1 MCGNDTYLFDA
12 NLIFTDRN
20 VNYAVNTV
28 SYELRTDLENRFTGL
43 RALPATVGAMRE
55 AAVAK
60 LEALRDAGVIVD
72 SFDEQANHPLYAY
85 RNLAITVRGDVALVR
100 VTVSPVTGINYIE
113 ITEVL
118 QLPVLRA

>member
-1 MCGNDTYLFDA
+1 M
-12 NLIFTDRN
+12 
-20 VNYAVNTV
+20 NTV

-72 SFDEQANHPLYAY
+72 SFDEQANQPLYAY

-113 ITEVL
+113 ISEVL
-118 QLPVLRA
+118 MLPISKAQ

>member
-1 MCGNDTYLFDA
+1 MNQ
-12 NLIFTDRN
+12 
-20 VNYAVNTV
+20 AVNTV
-28 SYELRTDLENRFTGL
+28 SYELRTELENRFTGV

-72 SFDEQANHPLYAY
+72 SFDEAAGRPLPAY
-85 RNLAITVRGDVALVR
+85 RDLSIVVRGDIARMR